1 MAAGYTAV
9 GKCYATPQ
17 EAIDAHFQNI
27 QPYTLVSATNTILV
41 EPVKLGTGV
50 WQWKKWTQSSTGAFT
65 TQYSVNAVNAQYGS
79 CNLPDGIYNYTEAS
93 AMWAFAFITVLMH
106 WFLGKK
112 VGVFLSAIRRF

>member
-1 MAAGYTAV
+1 MAAGYTSA

-27 QPYTLVSATNTILV
+27 TPYALVSATNTIFV
-41 EPVKLGTGV
+41 EPIKLGTGV
-50 WQWKKWTQSSTGAFT
+50 WQWKKSTQSTLGVIT
-65 TQYSVNAVNAQYGS
+65 NQYSVNAVNPQYGA
-79 CNLPDGIYNYTEAS
+79 CTLPDGIYNYTEAS

-112 VGVFLSAIRRF
+112 LGIALNAIRRF